1 VPPLYI
7 AIYTLDAAKIT
18 LQPNLQKMHQ
28 NVTITAV
35 IVRKRMKSITYG
47 GGGFEIGGNEGNSV
61 IWKTPRVG
69 IAKKLGGG
77 YIMGNF
83 GRQR

>member
-1 VPPLYI
+1 MNDINDLQRGWGYYLYG
-7 AIYTLDAAKIT
+7 
-18 LQPNLQKMHQ
+18 
-28 NVTITAV
+28 
-35 IVRKRMKSITYG
+35 KR
-47 GGGFEIGGNEGNSV
+47 GNSG
-61 IWKTPRVG
+61 IWEDPRVG

>member
-1 VPPLYI
+1 MIRL
-7 AIYTLDAAKIT
+7 AFQLEKC
-18 LQPNLQKMHQ
+18 Q
-28 NVTITAV
+28 
-35 IVRKRMKSITYG
+35 
-47 GGGFEIGGNEGNSV
+47 GNSCYPEKV
-61 IWKTPRVG
+61 NEINDLQRGWGFPFLWSNSNSGIWKTPRVG

>member
-1 VPPLYI
+1 
-7 AIYTLDAAKIT
+7 
-18 LQPNLQKMHQ
+18 
-28 NVTITAV
+28 
-35 IVRKRMKSITYG
+35 MKSISYKG
-47 GGGFEIGGNEGNSV
+47 VGFEIGENGGNSV

>member
-1 VPPLYI
+1 MISMTYRGGGV
-7 AIYTLDAAKIT
+7 
-18 LQPNLQKMHQ
+18 
-28 NVTITAV
+28 
-35 IVRKRMKSITYG
+35 ITYMEKG
-47 GGGFEIGGNEGNSV
+47 VTVGYG
-61 IWKTPRVG
+61 KTPRVG

>member
-1 VPPLYI
+1 
-7 AIYTLDAAKIT
+7 
-18 LQPNLQKMHQ
+18 
-28 NVTITAV
+28 
-35 IVRKRMKSITYG
+35 MKSMTYK
-47 GGGFEIGGNEGNSV
+47 GGGFRISGKGGNSG
-61 IWKTPRVG
+61 IWEDPRVG